1 MNEKQFNNKVT
12 KIARLMSLESK
23 VNIVGSAK
31 VKRSI
36 FYSDYDSFST
46 VKGKNENMIYNHFK
60 SVFEIIGSSDN
71 TIITDFKMGE
81 NAKGDPLRWDYEAI
95 KRRENN
101 GITFDDAIKQK
112 SMIKM
117 DVVTLLNGRFI
128 EITEVYNIYIDG
140 SSNADYSKENVRHEL
155 MHDMQEHIKEG
166 NFMKALKRRYSLLNL
181 DNKNKEVREK
191 LIDYFNSPIGLLN
204 RSKSD
209 LETMLTVIQSP
220 KFDIDEI
227 RNSLQMLKE
236 AISAFPVENKLEEI
250 SKLKTKQ
257 NMKVP
262 IYKQI
267 LRLKEFINKHAENM
281 FRQKF

>member
-1 MNEKQFNNKVT
+1 MNQKEYNNNIK

-46 VKGKNENMIYNHFK
+46 IKGKNENMIYNHFK
-60 SVFEIIGSSDN
+60 SVFEIIKNSEN

-81 NAKGDPLRWDYEAI
+81 FRGKPLRWDYEAI

-101 GITFDDAIKQK
+101 GITFKQALKMK
-112 SMIKM
+112 SIIKM
-117 DVVTLLNGRFI
+117 DVITLMNGRFI
-128 EITEVYNIYIDG
+128 EITEVYNIFIDG
-140 SSNADYSKENVRHEL
+140 ESNFDYTKENVRKEL
-155 MHDMQEHIKEG
+155 TDDMLKQIQEG

-181 DNKNKEVREK
+181 DNKNKAEREK

-267 LRLKEFINKHAENM
+267 LRVKE
-281 FRQKF
+281 

>member
-1 MNEKQFNNKVT
+1 MNEKLYNNNIK
-12 KIARLMSLESK
+12 KIAKLMSLESK

-31 VKRSI
+31 IKRSI
-36 FYSDYDSFST
+36 YYSDYDSFST
-46 VKGKNENMIYNHFK
+46 IRGKNENMIYNHFK
-60 SVFEIIGSSDN
+60 SVFEIIKSSEN
-71 TIITDFKMGE
+71 TIISDFKMGE
-81 NAKGDPLRWDYEAI
+81 FRGKPLRWDYEAI

-128 EITEVYNIYIDG
+128 EITEVYNIFIDG
-140 SSNADYSKENVRHEL
+140 ESNFDYSKENVRKEL
-155 MHDMQEHIKEG
+155 TDDMLKQIQDG
-166 NFMKALKRRYSLLNL
+166 NYMKALKRRYSLLNL
-181 DNKNKEVREK
+181 DNKNKAEREK

-204 RSKSD
+204 RCKSD

-227 RNSLQMLKE
+227 RERLQMLKE
-236 AISAFPVENKLEEI
+236 QISAFSVENNLEMI

-267 LRLKEFINKHAENM
+267 LRLKEFINKNAKNT
-281 FRQKF
+281 FRRFS

>member
-1 MNEKQFNNKVT
+1 MNQKEYNNNIT
-12 KIARLMSLESK
+12 KIAKLMSLQSK
-23 VNIVGSAK
+23 INIVGSAK
-31 VKRSI
+31 VKRNI

-60 SVFEIIGSSDN
+60 SLFEIIKSSEN

-81 NAKGDPLRWDYEAI
+81 FKDKALRWDYEAI

-101 GITFDDAIKQK
+101 GITFDQALKQK
-112 SMIKM
+112 SIIKM

-155 MHDMQEHIKEG
+155 MHDMQEQIKEG
-166 NFMKALKRRYSLLNL
+166 NYMKALKRRYSLLNL
-181 DNKNKEVREK
+181 DNKNKVEREK
-191 LIDYFNSPIGLLN
+191 LVDYFNSPIGLLN
-204 RSKSD
+204 RCKSD

-227 RNSLQMLKE
+227 RNSLQTLKE
-236 AISAFPVENKLEEI
+236 QISAFPVENKLEEI

>member
-1 MNEKQFNNKVT
+1 MEKQYNKNIT
-12 KIARLMSLESK
+12 KIAKIMSLESK

-31 VKRSI
+31 VRRNI
-36 FYSDYDSFST
+36 YYSDYDSFST
-46 VKGKNENMIYNHFK
+46 IKGKNENMIYNHFK
-60 SVFEIIGSSDN
+60 SVFEIIKNSEN

-81 NAKGDPLRWDYEAI
+81 FRGKPLRWDYEAI

-101 GITFDDAIKQK
+101 GITFEQALKQK

-140 SSNADYSKENVRHEL
+140 SSNADYTKENVRKEL
-155 MHDMQEHIKEG
+155 NDDMLKQIKDG
-166 NFMKALKRRYSLLNL
+166 NYMKALKRKYSLLNL
-181 DNKNKEVREK
+181 DNKNKQVREK

-236 AISAFPVENKLEEI
+236 QISAFPVENNLEEI
-250 SKLKTKQ
+250 SKINTKQ

-267 LRLKEFINKHAENM
+267 LRLKEFINKNAENM